1 MDNLIKRIPFFILG
15 IIVILSLV
23 FRDNMSVL
31 IVSIMSGLIA
41 ISIMSTV
48 YTGKVRRG
56 KEVNQMKFWI
66 FTLIIALAVFA
77 GVYFGA
83 KQLLGL

>member
-31 IVSIMSGLIA
+31 IVSIMCGLIG

-48 YTGKVRRG
+48 YTGKVKKG
-56 KEVNQMKFWI
+56 KEVDRTKFLLL
-66 FTLIIALAVFA
+66 TLVIASAVFA
-77 GVYFGA
+77 GVYFGGN
-83 KQLLGL
+83 QLLGL